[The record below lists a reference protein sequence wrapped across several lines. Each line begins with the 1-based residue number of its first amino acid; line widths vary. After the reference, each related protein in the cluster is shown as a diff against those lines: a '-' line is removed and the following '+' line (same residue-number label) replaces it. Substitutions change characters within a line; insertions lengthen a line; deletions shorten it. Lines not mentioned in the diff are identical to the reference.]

1 VYETIEE
8 LSKWPVLIRAAY
20 TSGYVRAPLLIQPGC
35 SWRAYSRFRFLIFFV
50 KSPLKDLSSFEAKY
64 LLDCQRD
71 DNFFRM
77 VRTLETG
84 TQCERELQHLILPN
98 QCVTRPLVCGFV
110 LHVLVATRVAFR
122 ERRVDRKHGAC
133 GHDRGPEGRRA

>member
-1 VYETIEE
+1 MLFRSIINGPLLSNPIQSLTFLYNSGPLIIPDEFVYETIEE

-20 TSGYVRAPLLIQPGC
+20 TSGYVCAPLLIQPGC

-84 TQCERELQHLILPN
+84 TMRTRAVASHALPIN
-98 QCVTRPLVCGFV
+98 V
-110 LHVLVATRVAFR
+110 
-122 ERRVDRKHGAC
+122 
-133 GHDRGPEGRRA
+133 